1 MHGEMTY
8 HVIKKKGNTDES
20 SWPDIHIQRVSDAE
34 HPCADRRKVYSFG
47 DYSEDIDLNVM
58 LKATL

>member
-1 MHGEMTY
+1 MYGEMTY
-8 HVIKKKGNTDES
+8 HVIKKKGNTDDR
-20 SWPDIHIQRVSDAE
+20 SWQDIHSGTFL
-34 HPCADRRKVYSFG
+34 CDRWKVYSFG